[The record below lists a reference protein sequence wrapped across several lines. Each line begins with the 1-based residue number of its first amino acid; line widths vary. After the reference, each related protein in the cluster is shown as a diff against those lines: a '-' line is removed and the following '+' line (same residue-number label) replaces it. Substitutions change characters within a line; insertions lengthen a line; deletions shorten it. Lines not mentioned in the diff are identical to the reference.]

1 MRSPMQ
7 LLDLE
12 QVQMQLD
19 AWVLLQCDQPFPAAV
34 SRARRTI
41 DHPAAT
47 TEGSGGS
54 LFSVV
59 CHTRVNKG
67 I

>member
-1 MRSPMQ
+1 MGSPMQ

-12 QVQMQLD
+12 QVQVHFD
-19 AWVLLQCDQPFPAAV
+19 AWVLLQYDQAFLAAA

-47 TEGSGGS
+47 TEGFGDPFVRSCAT
-54 LFSVV
+54 LA
-59 CHTRVNKG
+59 
-67 I
+67 